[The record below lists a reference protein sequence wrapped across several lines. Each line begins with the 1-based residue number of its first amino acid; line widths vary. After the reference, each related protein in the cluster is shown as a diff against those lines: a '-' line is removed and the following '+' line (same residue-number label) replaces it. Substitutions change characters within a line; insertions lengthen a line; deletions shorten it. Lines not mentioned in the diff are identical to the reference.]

1 MKRIGRPSLPVW
13 LSLTFG
19 TTIALNDAALA
30 ARIGCKYVAAM
41 GFCEPLWL
49 LIALATTGLCS
60 GITVGLAQTKHP
72 KSQNVLFLADSL
84 LFACAVGLL
93 LVLLGES
100 VSFII
105 GSNPNLLSG
114 TAPIVARYFAICAFS
129 NLPFTL
135 MQAQCAIFRADGQN
149 KRVLILWLIAAC
161 FEIGVSNLLIV
172 GCGWKSLEAQA
183 SAWGGACLIA
193 ASVGFLLLKPM
204 LKTFEMRKFLQA
216 KFMHHRQN
224 IIAILSI
231 GAPIALSELGTIGS
245 GILNLHI
252 VSTLPHAHL
261 CEAAWAIKSRL
272 DEAIEIVPI
281 TAVGLTVVPFIA
293 ANLDSL
299 RRRRLC
305 QAFRTSIDAVVMAF
319 AIMLLLVLSAQ
330 LFAPFIVAQLC
341 EETELRVQATSL
353 FTVGAAAWP
362 LFAVSQ
368 ILFSTLEGTG
378 ATLVATIGSLICAIP
393 LRLGLAIILKDCNYC
408 TWISGMTGITA
419 AGIVAQA
426 VFAALMIILVY
437 REYRRR
443 FT

>member
-1 MKRIGRPSLPVW
+1 
-13 LSLTFG
+13 
-19 TTIALNDAALA
+19 
-30 ARIGCKYVAAM
+30 
-41 GFCEPLWL
+41 
-49 LIALATTGLCS
+49 
-60 GITVGLAQTKHP
+60 
-72 KSQNVLFLADSL
+72 
-84 LFACAVGLL
+84 
-93 LVLLGES
+93 
-100 VSFII
+100 
-105 GSNPNLLSG
+105 
-114 TAPIVARYFAICAFS
+114 
-129 NLPFTL
+129 
-135 MQAQCAIFRADGQN
+135 
-149 KRVLILWLIAAC
+149 
-161 FEIGVSNLLIV
+161 
-172 GCGWKSLEAQA
+172 
-183 SAWGGACLIA
+183 A

-353 FTVGAAAWP
+353 FTVGAA
-362 LFAVSQ
+362 
-368 ILFSTLEGTG
+368 
-378 ATLVATIGSLICAIP
+378 
-393 LRLGLAIILKDCNYC
+393 
-408 TWISGMTGITA
+408 
-419 AGIVAQA
+419 
-426 VFAALMIILVY
+426 
-437 REYRRR
+437 
-443 FT
+443 